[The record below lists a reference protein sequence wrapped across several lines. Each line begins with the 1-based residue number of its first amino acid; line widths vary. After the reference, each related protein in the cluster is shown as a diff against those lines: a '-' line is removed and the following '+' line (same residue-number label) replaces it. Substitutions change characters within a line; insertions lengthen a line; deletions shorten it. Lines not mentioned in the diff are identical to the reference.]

1 MSRKSKRDVVEVAS
15 HDLLADGGPRIRRS
29 GSRCGKC
36 YWALYDG
43 HWCQNPDC
51 SAGEVDQWSRIAGLS
66 NAEAQI
72 LIQANAKSAATGSER
87 NENE

>member
-1 MSRKSKRDVVEVAS
+1 MSQNPPENLPEVAS
-15 HDLLADGGPRIRRS
+15 HDLLADDGPRVRRS

-51 SAGEVDQWSRIAGLS
+51 SAGEVDQWSRIVGLS

-72 LIQANAKSAATGSER
+72 LIQANA
-87 NENE
+87 

>member
-1 MSRKSKRDVVEVAS
+1 MHADDQSPNPSSNANGVACA
-15 HDLLADGGPRIRRS
+15 DLLADGGQRIRRS

-51 SAGEVDQWSRIAGLS
+51 PAGEVDQWSRIVGLS
-66 NAEAQI
+66 NSEAQI
-72 LIQANAKSAATGSER
+72 LIQANA
-87 NENE
+87 